1 MHRERKTRAYETDR
15 PLVAARTAAF
25 RPAGGACRRI
35 LRAPGRGQRRRGI
48 RRRCGP
54 PSGRSRCP
62 AGENLLVGTDSG
74 APSGDFGLCAV
85 GLRGRGALLDLLH
98 QARAAESRGESRPE
112 AGLPRADRVRLAQG
126 RRCLRGM
133 EAAAPAQ
140 RQAGRVQGSLLDREH
155 GLRAPEVRADR
166 IPARTAPADGLR
178 GCLRPLGHGARHGRH
193 ALRRILPARRV
204 RRAQL
209 RLGRVQRRGHQYE
222 GQEYL
227 EGPLRAAG
235 CPALPGAAPFGLL
248 LPGRIRRLLPAAR
261 PLRSGRLLRPRPGRP
276 ARRVDRRRD
285 GTSGRRRTP
294 GGRPPG
300 EQRLVCAGRLAR
312 HADADA
318 RRALRHFPRRPPAR
332 PTTRPASFGSR

>member
-1 MHRERKTRAYETDR
+1 MGFED
-15 PLVAARTAAF
+15 V
-25 RPAGGACRRI
+25 
-35 LRAPGRGQRRRGI
+35 
-48 RRRCGP
+48 CGL
-54 PSGRSRCP
+54 S
-62 AGENLLVGTDSG
+62 AT
-74 APSGDFGLCAV
+74 
-85 GLRGRGALLDLLH
+85 
-98 QARAAESRGESRPE
+98 
-112 AGLPRADRVRLAQG
+112 
-126 RRCLRGM
+126 
-133 EAAAPAQ
+133 
-140 RQAGRVQGSLLDREH
+140 
-155 GLRAPEVRADR
+155 
-166 IPARTAPADGLR
+166 
-178 GCLRPLGHGARHGRH
+178 GARHGRH

-209 RLGRVQRRGHQYE
+209 RPGRVQRRGHQYE

-261 PLRSGRLLRPRPGRP
+261 PLRSGRLLRPRSGRP

-285 GTSGRRRTP
+285 GTSGRGRTP

-318 RRALRHFPRRPPAR
+318 RRALRHFPREYLRAVLPPDQLHGRHPLAAGEVPALPAR
-332 PTTRPASFGSR
+332 LHLRGLRFARCLEPQRRRGHVFRNLFKVLAI

>member
-62 AGENLLVGTDSG
+62 AGEDLLVGTDSG

-209 RLGRVQRRGHQYE
+209 RPGRVQRRGHQYE

-227 EGPLRAAG
+227 EGPLRASG

-276 ARRVDRRRD
+276 CAASGSAARRDFRP
-285 GTSGRRRTP
+285 GTN
-294 GGRPPG
+294 
-300 EQRLVCAGRLAR
+300 
-312 HADADA
+312 A
-318 RRALRHFPRRPPAR
+318 RRA
-332 PTTRPASFGSR
+332 ASWRAAAGMCWAAGASRGR